1 MEEVI
6 LKSVAVFNNKGG
18 VGKTTISTNL
28 GYELARSGNRVLV
41 MDLDPQSNTTQ
52 VVLNQDQVERLYT
65 KSLGDIARIW
75 SVKDIYTPML
85 DSNEATIGDVKSAV
99 LKGKKHRFLFDVI
112 PSSLMLSEF
121 EDTLSDAWSDLRA
134 NKLGGLRRTNWFIQ
148 LTEQIKDDYDYL
160 ILDLSPSLGA
170 LNRSVL
176 LNVDSFIIPVTGDI
190 YNVYGIKNISTWIRG
205 WIKIYTRAMG
215 YLEEDYSSDII
226 DDAKINRTIAQGDFK
241 KFAGF
246 IISKARTSGKGHDR
260 KVISYQNNNLNNIKD
275 VITDTLLFAA
285 TEPNVSKLELGTVL
299 EIRAFLT
306 DAEGAHEPAY
316 RAVVDS
322 IAFSDPYEKSF
333 SDDGGMSAKFGMMK
347 SFEEIATNLKNNLG
361 VRE

>member
-1 MEEVI
+1 M
-6 LKSVAVFNNKGG
+6 KSVAVFNNKGG
-18 VGKTTISTNL
+18 VGKTTIATNL

-41 MDLDPQSNTTQ
+41 IDLDPQSNTTQ

-65 KSLGDIARIW
+65 KSLNAVDRIR
-75 SVKDIYTPML
+75 SIKDIYTPML
-85 DSNEATIGDVKSAV
+85 DSNEATIGKVDEAILPSKRH
-99 LKGKKHRFLFDVI
+99 KFLFDII

-134 NKLGGLRRTNWFIQ
+134 NKLGGLRRTNWFSQ
-148 LTEQIKDDYDYL
+148 LAEQIEDKYDYL

-190 YNVYGIKNISTWIRG
+190 YNIYGIKNISTWIKG

-215 YLEEDYSSDII
+215 YLEEDYSSNVL
-226 DDAKINRTIAQGDFK
+226 DDAKINRDIRENNFK

-246 IISKARTSGKGHDR
+246 VVSKARTSGKGHDR
-260 KVISYQNNNLNNIKD
+260 RIISYQNYNVNDIRH
-275 VITDTLLFAA
+275 VINDSLIFAA
-285 TEPNVSKLELGTVL
+285 MNKDISALELGEVL

-306 DAEGAHEPAY
+306 EAEGAHEPAY
-316 RAVVDS
+316 KSVVDS
-322 IAFSDPYEKSF
+322 LNSSAPNEKAFAGEPSMD
-333 SDDGGMSAKFGMMK
+333 AKYGMMK
-347 SFEEIATNLKNNLG
+347 SFEKIASNLLQNL
-361 VRE
+361 RND